1 MISVSHLFRFVYI
14 LRTLHQVEY
23 CTYLKPFNMKT
34 KRLHLRKRKLLAID
48 LPFKSTFQICF
59 SNEGKMS

>member
-23 CTYLKPFNMKT
+23 LKPFNMKT
-34 KRLHLRKRKLLAID
+34 TRLHLRKRKLLAID